1 MTHVKALCFELGS
14 VAELLPM
21 VKHQRLIQI
30 KSASQRAVG
39 VLKDQLGQCRI
50 GLYLRVSLQDS
61 ICKLRCDL
69 RRDFPNTFDHGILFT
84 LYCFVRVPIEAH
96 VISFKLNSKKKKGLS

>member
-1 MTHVKALCFELGS
+1 MTHVKVLCFELGS

-50 GLYLRVSLQDS
+50 
-61 ICKLRCDL
+61 
-69 RRDFPNTFDHGILFT
+69 
-84 LYCFVRVPIEAH
+84 
-96 VISFKLNSKKKKGLS
+96 